1 MITTV
6 TTTDKPLR
14 ADAQRNRQR
23 LLEAARELFAERGL
37 SVTLDDI
44 AHRAGVG
51 VGTAYRRFRSRDELI
66 TALFEDRM
74 HDILALADEAMAIE
88 NPWEGLVSFL
98 TRMVELQASDR
109 GLKEVMLGSAQGRE
123 RVARLRDQL
132 RPRGEALVARA
143 KEAGMLRSDFDVSD
157 VPLLQMMVA
166 AIADV
171 APPDRPDLWRRYL
184 GLLVDGI
191 RAEGTAREPL
201 PEPPMSLDCIQEVM
215 VRWRPP
221 RARP

>member
-1 MITTV
+1 MTTA
-6 TTTDKPLR
+6 DRPLR

-23 LLEAARELFAERGL
+23 LLEAAHDLFAERGL

-44 AHRAGVG
+44 ARRAGVG
-51 VGTAYRRFRSRDELI
+51 VGTAYRRFGSRDELI
-66 TALFEDRM
+66 TALFEERM
-74 HDILALADEAMAIE
+74 HEILALADEAMAIE
-88 NPWEGLVSFL
+88 NPWEGLVTFL

-109 GLKEVMLGSAQGRE
+109 GLKDVMLGSARGRE

-143 KEAGMLRSDFDVSD
+143 KAAGMLRPDFDVSD

-184 GLLVDGI
+184 RLLVEGI
-191 RAEGTAREPL
+191 RAEGTPREPL
-201 PEPPMSLDCIQEVM
+201 PDPPLGLECIQEVM

>member
-1 MITTV
+1 MTTAGR
-6 TTTDKPLR
+6 PLR

-23 LLEAARELFAERGL
+23 LLQAAHELFAERGL

-51 VGTAYRRFRSRDELI
+51 VGTAYRRFGSRDELV
-66 TALFEDRM
+66 TALFEERM
-74 HDILALADEAMAIE
+74 QEILSLADQALEIE
-88 NPWEGLVSFL
+88 DPWEALVTFL
-98 TRMVELQASDR
+98 TRMAELQASDR
-109 GLKEVMLGSAQGRE
+109 GLKEVMLGSVEGRE

-143 KEAGMLRSDFDVSD
+143 KTAGMLRPDFDVSD

-171 APPDRPDLWRRYL
+171 APPARPDLWRRCL
-184 GLLVDGI
+184 ALLIDGI
-191 RAEGTAREPL
+191 RAPGVPRGPL
-201 PEPPMSLDCIQEVM
+201 PSPPLGLDFVEEVM

-221 RARP
+221 RAGPKK